1 MDALD
6 QELLRFLIKNGF
18 QSSQTLS
25 SHLNIGLRTIQRRIK
40 EMKDNGIFKV
50 IAVPNMVMFGFQG
63 WAKIGIKIDPAFA
76 PQVTS
81 ALADH
86 PAVYFVAHSLGIYDI
101 VIAVAFKSLDK
112 LTHFVNYELT
122 NIQGIISKETILL
135 VKPIKYYR
143 YSWPDPVY
151 QKSPLCLASRYSD
164 DINPYQPTELDNQ
177 ILKILMEDGLTPSS
191 KVKEKLGIAEGTIR
205 NRINYMKENQLIT
218 LEVVPDKEVL
228 EYEAWAT
235 IGINTRFSFNTS
247 MLDVLINNPNVYLV
261 SACLGR
267 FDLVIAARFRN
278 IDLLTQFVTTKL
290 VSIAGINSVQTVLH
304 SKPIKY
310 HNIRLS
316 SPIDIF
322 NPQNEN
328 SVPGSKKAIK
338 IKSSVS

>member
-1 MDALD
+1 MD
-6 QELLRFLIKNGF
+6 
-18 QSSQTLS
+18 
-25 SHLNIGLRTIQRRIK
+25 IGLRTIQRRIK

-50 IAVPNMVMFGFQG
+50 IAVPNMVVFGYQG
-63 WAKIGIKIDPAFA
+63 WAKIGIKIDPAFSS
-76 PQVTS
+76 QVTYT
-81 ALADH
+81 LADH

-101 VIAVAFKSLDK
+101 VIAVAFKSLDN
-112 LTHFVNYELT
+112 LTYFVNYELT

-143 YSWPDPVY
+143 YFWPNSSY
-151 QKSPLCLASRYSD
+151 KKSLTGAGNHQ
-164 DINPYQPTELDNQ
+164 INSNNRLQVTDLDNQ

-191 KVKEKLGIAEGTIR
+191 EVKERLGIAEGTVR
-205 NRINYMKENQLIT
+205 NRINYMKENQLFT

-228 EYEAWAT
+228 EFEAWAT
-235 IGINTRFSFNTS
+235 IGINTKFSFDDS
-247 MLDVLINNPNVYLV
+247 MLDELINNPNVYLV

-310 HNIRLS
+310 HNIRMGS
-316 SPIDIF
+316 T
-322 NPQNEN
+322 N
-328 SVPGSKKAIK
+328 SITKSEREVTISGSK
-338 IKSSVS
+338 SRS